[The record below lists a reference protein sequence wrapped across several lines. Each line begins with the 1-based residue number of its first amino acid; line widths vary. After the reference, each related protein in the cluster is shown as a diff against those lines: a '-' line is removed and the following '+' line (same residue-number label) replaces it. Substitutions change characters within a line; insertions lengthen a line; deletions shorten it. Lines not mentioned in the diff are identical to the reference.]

1 MVGIMI
7 DGELWR
13 IARSH
18 LDGRAEEIG
27 FFLADWTSS
36 ERCFVVRTWRPI
48 HDERVTVGGQ
58 LHVSLS
64 DETRAVVIKW
74 AAAED
79 ACLIEAH
86 SHGPWGPAAFSA
98 FDLRGLEEWVPH
110 LRWRL
115 HGRPYAAM
123 VTTTDDFDALAW
135 IDNPRVAEQVTGV
148 SEDVF
153 LPATGA
159 TLLCK
164 PEGTDG

>member
-1 MVGIMI
+1 MVGIMM

-13 IARSH
+13 TARSH

-27 FFLADWTSS
+27 FFLADWTSND
-36 ERCFVVRTWRPI
+36 RCFVVHTWRPI
-48 HDERVTVGGQ
+48 HGETVAIGGQ

-64 DETRAVVIKW
+64 DETRADVIMW
-74 AAAED
+74 AAAEE

-86 SHGPWGPAAFSA
+86 SHGSSSPGAFSE

-110 LRWRL
+110 VRWRL

-135 IDNPRVAEQVTGV
+135 IDNPRKAEQVAGV

-153 LPATGA
+153 RPATAA
-159 TLLCK
+159 TLFR
-164 PEGTDG
+164 EQERTNE